1 MAAAPA
7 NPSVSIVV
15 PAFNEARRITATLES
30 LCAHL
35 RGTSWDWDVRV
46 VDDGSADDT
55 RRLVAAVAAVEPRV
69 VIQAEPHRG
78 KGGAVKAGLC
88 AARGAYRF
96 MCDADLSMPL
106 HQLSRFLPGGDAGAD
121 VVIATR
127 EGLHAA
133 RVGEPAHRHLVGRG
147 FNFAV
152 QRLLLPGINDSQCGF
167 KMFSAA
173 AVEAIFPKVSV
184 DGWAFDLEV
193 LAIARAEGLRIVEV
207 PIEWHY
213 RADSHV
219 RIARDA
225 AGMFRDLLK
234 VRRRARLGFGP
245 VRDDGRLPAS
255 KRR

>member
-1 MAAAPA
+1 VPA
-7 NPSVSIVV
+7 GPSVSIVV
-15 PAFNEARRITATLES
+15 PAFNEERRITATLES
-30 LCAHL
+30 LCAYL

-55 RRLVAAVAAVEPRV
+55 RRLVAALAAEEPRV

-78 KGGAVKAGLC
+78 KGGAVKAGLL

-96 MCDADLSMPL
+96 MCDADLSMPVE
-106 HQLSRFLPGGDAGAD
+106 QLSRFLSAVSSGAD

-127 EGLHAA
+127 EGRDAA
-133 RVGEPAHRHLVGRG
+133 RVGEPAHRHLIGRG

-173 AVEAIFPKVSV
+173 AVAAIFPKGSL

-193 LAIARAEGLRIVEV
+193 LAIARAEGLHIVEV
-207 PIEWHY
+207 PVEWHY
-213 RADSHV
+213 RPDSHV

-225 AGMFRDLLK
+225 AGMFRDLLT
-234 VRRRARLGFGP
+234 VRRRARGGFGSISG
-245 VRDDGRLPAS
+245 DGRPQVS
-255 KRR
+255 TRR